1 MQSFNGILRTDG
13 RMKQKK
19 SQKVEGMNSSDCA
32 TAGNLEIDSFES
44 LSFGLSNES
53 RIEKSVVRVF
63 HGIYTA
69 TTRDTNHLPQ

>member
-1 MQSFNGILRTDG
+1 MN
-13 RMKQKK
+13 QKK
-19 SQKVEGMNSSDCA
+19 SQKVEGMNSSVCT
-32 TAGNLEIDSFES
+32 TADNLEIHSSER

-69 TTRDTNHLPQ
+69 TTRDY

>member
-1 MQSFNGILRTDG
+1 
-13 RMKQKK
+13 MKQKK

-32 TAGNLEIDSFES
+32 TTGNLEIHSFES

-69 TTRDTNHLPQ
+69 TTRDY